1 MVIRFKPNNVC
12 SQEMIVD
19 VEDGVVIRATVIRGC
34 PGNLQGIC
42 RLIEGMKVE
51 DVIAKLKGIK
61 CPGSRTRD
69 TSCPDQL
76 AIGLESNL

>member
-1 MVIRFKPNNVC
+1 
-12 SQEMIVD
+12 MIVD
-19 VEDGVVIRATVIRGC
+19 VEDGVVVHATVIRGC

-76 AIGLESNL
+76 AKAIKAALDSENESSNKSNRS